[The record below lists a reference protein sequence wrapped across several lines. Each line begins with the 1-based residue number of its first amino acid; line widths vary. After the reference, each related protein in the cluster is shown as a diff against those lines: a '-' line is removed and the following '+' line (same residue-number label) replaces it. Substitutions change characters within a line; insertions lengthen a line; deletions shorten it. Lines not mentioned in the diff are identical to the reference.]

1 MRMQR
6 EMKMN
11 DNIFTLGKAG
21 KAEPARVTEEDV
33 HRVQFNNWQ
42 RDVLQELKCMNSNL
56 DLLKKYT
63 KYVAI
68 LIVAGMVFAFI
79 HPWFNSP

>member
-1 MRMQR
+1 MQR

-42 RDVLQELKCMNSNL
+42 RDVLQELKGINSNL
-56 DLLKKYT
+56 ELLKKYT

-79 HPWFNSP
+79 HPWLASL

>member
-1 MRMQR
+1 
-6 EMKMN
+6 MN

-21 KAEPARVTEEDV
+21 KAEPAIVIEEDV

-42 RDVLQELKCMNSNL
+42 RDVLQELKGINSNL
-56 DLLKKYT
+56 DLLRKYT

>member
-1 MRMQR
+1 MQR

>member
-1 MRMQR
+1 MQR

-21 KAEPARVTEEDV
+21 KAEPSRVIEADV

-42 RDVLQELKCMNSNL
+42 RDVLQELKGINSNL
-56 DLLKKYT
+56 ELLKKYT

-68 LIVAGMVFAFI
+68 LIVAGVVFTFI
-79 HPWFNSP
+79 HPWFTYL

>member
-1 MRMQR
+1 
-6 EMKMN
+6 MN

-68 LIVAGMVFAFI
+68 LIVAGVVFAFI
-79 HPWFNSP
+79 HPWLTSL